1 MKGGNEGPMG
11 QAAAV
16 PNHKASCKTTPSASE
31 HLVEVSSSSDYNMS
45 NLSLLDRRKV
55 PERNVKL

>member
-1 MKGGNEGPMG
+1 MG